1 VAKEHP
7 CFRPATQPRPR
18 VCGPGGEPA
27 ARSCRIPGP
36 PVFIVSWATGE
47 VQMRARTETIELG
60 ERVSRALTME
70 NSGPVRRRIWWI
82 VSSAVL
88 APFSGPQA
96 GGRTMGPD
104 LTSASIDTATGRVRY
119 VFDEAEDDD
128 RSRWPGPRRS
138 PPRAPPSTPGAPC
151 ASLDAADPS
160 AAQPSCPRAGQLL
173 EARATSRRGSA
184 FLGSA
189 GMVAHPP
196 GPGQLTDVG
205 RDVNGQQD
213 LPVGGQEIS
222 RPVDSRIPGGR
233 TADLRVRVR

>member
-1 VAKEHP
+1 
-7 CFRPATQPRPR
+7 
-18 VCGPGGEPA
+18 
-27 ARSCRIPGP
+27 
-36 PVFIVSWATGE
+36 
-47 VQMRARTETIELG
+47 MRARTETIELG

-104 LTSASIDTATGRVRY
+104 LTSASIDTATGQVRY

-189 GMVAHPP
+189 GMVAHPA
-196 GPGQLTDVG
+196 GPGQLADAG
-205 RDVNGQQD
+205 RDPLQD
-213 LPVGGQEIS
+213 PDHAAWSKTIMSKTTHHPPFNS
-222 RPVDSRIPGGR
+222 RRRKGPPWPRSAALNPMRSWSACTSARWACTPC
-233 TADLRVRVR
+233 